1 MHAAHAIVTKWYPFF
16 GIPMVFRSDRG
27 AAFTSELMRQVSNA
41 MGVQGWDLSA
51 PDNPTHHSGV
61 ERRNRVME
69 HFLDVGISKGDIT
82 RAAALERY
90 CAAATAA
97 CNLEYQF
104 NGHTVFEYVT
114 GSVPRTHNNVIVR
127 PVVDDVPLRDLDQTF
142 IESLRSVLSTR
153 IDSARL
159 LRDDTARSASLRR
172 SISSITGRHTSFD
185 LRPDDMVSY
194 DGKAYVLLQHTRST
208 PTAPVRSE
216 IRLADDPTATP
227 LEVLY
232 AALRPMATHRPQ
244 HMLSSDMDPA
254 PEVGMFIFYNSPHDN
269 TLVQAGVVVQ
279 VDAARCLVHQYRQAP
294 KRDRQFTP
302 LYLDTDKKSHVAR
315 VKPTASMEAVMVTV
329 SFPDILVT
337 GCISDSNHIDNQL
350 LDRLTSLGITAQR

>member
-1 MHAAHAIVTKWYPFF
+1 
-16 GIPMVFRSDRG
+16 
-27 AAFTSELMRQVSNA
+27 
-41 MGVQGWDLSA
+41 
-51 PDNPTHHSGV
+51 
-61 ERRNRVME
+61 
-69 HFLDVGISKGDIT
+69 
-82 RAAALERY
+82 
-90 CAAATAA
+90 
-97 CNLEYQF
+97 
-104 NGHTVFEYVT
+104 
-114 GSVPRTHNNVIVR
+114 
-127 PVVDDVPLRDLDQTF
+127 
-142 IESLRSVLSTR
+142 
-153 IDSARL
+153 
-159 LRDDTARSASLRR
+159 
-172 SISSITGRHTSFD
+172 
-185 LRPDDMVSY
+185 MVSY

-216 IRLADDPTATP
+216 IRLANDPAATP

-254 PEVGMFIFYNSPHDN
+254 PEVGMFIFYNSPHDD

-315 VKPTASMEAVMVTV
+315 VKPTASMEAAMVKV
-329 SFPDILVT
+329 SFPDIRVT

>member
-1 MHAAHAIVTKWYPFF
+1 
-16 GIPMVFRSDRG
+16 MVFRSDRG
-27 AAFTSELMRQVSNA
+27 AAFTSKLMRQVSNA

-82 RAAALERY
+82 CAAALERY

-114 GSVPRTHNNVIVR
+114 GSLPRTHNNVIVR
-127 PVVDDVPLRDLDQTF
+127 PVVDDVPLHDLDQTF

-172 SISSITGRHTSFD
+172 SISSTESQAAIPLSTSAPMIWYPTMARPMFFYSTQGLHPRPQCDQRFVLPMTQQRHHSKFSTLRCAPWQPTVHNTCSLLTWT
-185 LRPDDMVSY
+185 LRP
-194 DGKAYVLLQHTRST
+194 K
-208 PTAPVRSE
+208 
-216 IRLADDPTATP
+216 
-227 LEVLY
+227 
-232 AALRPMATHRPQ
+232 
-244 HMLSSDMDPA
+244 
-254 PEVGMFIFYNSPHDN
+254 
-269 TLVQAGVVVQ
+269 
-279 VDAARCLVHQYRQAP
+279 
-294 KRDRQFTP
+294 
-302 LYLDTDKKSHVAR
+302 
-315 VKPTASMEAVMVTV
+315 
-329 SFPDILVT
+329 
-337 GCISDSNHIDNQL
+337 
-350 LDRLTSLGITAQR
+350 